1 MGKWMAPALF
11 MILAATACGP
21 DTAEKPDRELLIPDD
36 ELVAVLTDLY
46 LAGGVLEVP
55 EVRSEWGY
63 RDSITNY
70 MDVID
75 NHGLTYKQLEATM
88 QYYFSAKPKK
98 MARIY
103 DRVTGNLLKLEV
115 LVQTQD
121 MPSENLSTDNLWLG
135 KYNYSLP
142 EDFAK
147 DPIWFDV
154 PVDGPGTYILKA
166 DIQVY
171 ADDKSLDPRVTVFFS
186 TVDSLG
192 AEVRDMWDEVSL
204 KKDDNIQ
211 YVEVS
216 KKIESGEAVHIKGW
230 LLNHTAQQ
238 GLWEKHARIRNISLR
253 LEKENIAP
261 ER

>member
-204 KKDDNIQ
+204 KKEDNMQ

-216 KKIESGEAVHIKGW
+216 KKLESGEAVHIKGW

-238 GLWEKHARIRNISLR
+238 GLWEKHALIRNISLR

-261 ER
+261 E

>member
-1 MGKWMAPALF
+1 MAPALF

-21 DTAEKPDRELLIPDD
+21 GTAEKPDRELMIPDD

-46 LAGGVLEVP
+46 LAGGLLEVP
-55 EVRSEWGY
+55 EVRSEWGD
-63 RDSITNY
+63 RDSISNY
-70 MDVID
+70 IDVIEI
-75 NHGLTYKQLEATM
+75 HGFTYNQLETTM

-115 LVQTQD
+115 MVQIQD

-147 DPIWFDV
+147 DPIWFDI
-154 PVDGPGTYILKA
+154 PVDEPGTYILKA
-166 DIQVY
+166 EIQVY
-171 ADDKSLDPRVTVFFS
+171 SDDKSLDPRVTVFFS

-211 YVEVS
+211 YVEIS
-216 KKIESGEAVHIKGW
+216 KKLESGEAVHIKGW
-230 LLNHTAQQ
+230 LLNHTSQQ
-238 GLWEKHARIRNISLR
+238 GLWEKHARIRDVSLR